1 MALSREAKQFKREAA
16 RRGWLN
22 KAIKYGI
29 KTEDREEEA
38 IKEARKI
45 YTEQYWER
53 RAREQTEQGR

>member
-1 MALSREAKQFKREAA
+1 MALSREARQIKREAV

-29 KTEDREEEA
+29 KTEGREEEA

-45 YTEQYWER
+45 YFDDYWER
-53 RAREQTEQGR
+53 KAQSR